1 MALIPMRLPQR
12 WPAHLVVLGLVF
24 GLMGE
29 GLLFLRA
36 HCARAEFLLL
46 EDFRVLAFLSPGVSE
61 GHRKLIEEEFLAL
74 PATESLRYVSP
85 EESLA
90 EMEADD
96 PTLSQSVAVL
106 GDNPLPGAL
115 EVQLVPERL
124 PGLKGWLKDAERID
138 GIAEVVYKQRQFEA
152 IVQTQFYLRFM
163 ALVLSLA
170 ACVWGFSVAWALARA
185 GLRPGALAQG
195 LWPWDEMLRRA
206 AAGGAGTAAGAAV
219 AFLAAWPANAGAL
232 LHAWPPVWAQVALV
246 LFGAVAAG
254 VLGVSPARRPP
265 RSPQPGAA
273 TSSSRELTLFG
284 ALCLLLVPGPGPAA
298 APISAKRRELKAVNE
313 ELERKREEFD
323 ALQQRQEGLRRDLS
337 ELQTKRRR
345 SQQAMDS
352 LRSELEDTHRKSEQ
366 LGSQLSVL
374 ERAHGGQRELLAD
387 ELGTLVRRSA
397 GQFSFYGSE
406 DLWSGS
412 FRRAAIREKT
422 LYLAQLRVV
431 QGRAA
436 AEHEQAVRRNGE
448 LALRARRAL
457 SELSAQQKRLR
468 LTEKDYREVQKD
480 ARLTRRRLQEL
491 TESAQA
497 LTQLLKDLE
506 RSAKRGAGGRN
517 PPVSK
522 HSLPWPIVG
531 DVVST
536 FGKRR
541 VPEFDSWV
549 IRNGI
554 EIKAPRETAVRTVGR
569 GKVIFT
575 GPFRSYGNTII
586 VQHEGGFYSIYGYLD
601 RIEAR
606 EGDRLRPDE
615 RMATVGGVDGRKALY
630 LELRQGGVPL
640 NPIVWLE
647 KR

>member
-1 MALIPMRLPQR
+1 MRPPQR
-12 WPAHLVVLGLVF
+12 WPVHLMVLGFVLGL
-24 GLMGE
+24 MTE
-29 GLLFLRA
+29 GLLFLRG

-46 EDFRVLAFLSPGVSE
+46 EDFRVLAFVSPGVSTSR
-61 GHRKLIEEEFLAL
+61 RKLMEEELLAL

-90 EMEADD
+90 EMESDD

-115 EVQLVPERL
+115 EVQLIPERL

-152 IVQTQFYLRFM
+152 IVQLQFYRRFM

-170 ACVWGFSVAWALARA
+170 ACVWGFAVAWLLARA
-185 GLRPGALAQG
+185 GLRPGALVQG
-195 LWPWDEMLRRA
+195 LWPWGDMLRRA
-206 AAGGAGTAAGAAV
+206 AAGGAGTAAGAA
-219 AFLAAWPANAGAL
+219 AALLAALPANSGAL
-232 LHAWPPVWAQVALV
+232 LHAWPAAWLQAALV
-246 LFGAVAAG
+246 FSGAVAAG
-254 VLGVSPARRPP
+254 VWGTPPLRRSS
-265 RSPQPGAA
+265 RTVQPGAA
-273 TSSSRELTLFG
+273 ASSRELTLFG
-284 ALCLLLVPGPGPAA
+284 ALCLLLIPGPGSAA
-298 APISAKRRELKAVNE
+298 APISAKRRELKAINE
-313 ELERKREEFD
+313 EMDRKRKEFD
-323 ALQQRQEGLRRDLS
+323 LLQQRQEDLRRDLS
-337 ELQTKRRR
+337 DLQKKRRR
-345 SQQAMDS
+345 SQQTMDS
-352 LRSELEDTHRKSEQ
+352 LRSELEDTHRKSER

-374 ERAHGGQRELLAD
+374 ERTHGGQRELLAD

-397 GQFSFYGSE
+397 GQFAFYGSQ

-448 LALRARRAL
+448 LTLRARRAL
-457 SELSAQQKRLR
+457 SELGVQQKRLR
-468 LTEKDYREVQKD
+468 LAEKDYREVQKD
-480 ARLTRRRLQEL
+480 ARITRKRLQEL

-497 LTQLLKDLE
+497 LTKLLKSLG
-506 RSAKRGAGGRN
+506 RSAKGGKGQGGKT

-522 HSLPWPIVG
+522 HSLPWPIRG

-554 EIKAPRETAVRTVGR
+554 EIKASGETVVRTVGR
-569 GKVIFT
+569 GKVIFA

-586 VQHEGGFYSIYGYLD
+586 VEHGSGFYSIYGYLD
-601 RIEAR
+601 RIEIR
-606 EGDRLRPDE
+606 EGDSLRPDE
-615 RMATVGGVDGRKALY
+615 RLATVGGPNGGRGALY